1 MLHIHKSFRAHVS
14 QIVRFVCVGIA
25 NTLFSYGIYAGLIY
39 LGLGYAS
46 ANLVALMLG
55 ILLSYKTQ
63 GTLVFRTST
72 NRRLLRF
79 VMAWGVIYLLNVLL
93 IARFIAL
100 GLNPYISG
108 ALALPFVT
116 LLSYLSQKFFV
127 FRPSSASSSGDA
139 TR

>member
-1 MLHIHKSFRAHVS
+1 MS

-46 ANLVALMLG
+46 ANLVALILG

-63 GTLVFRTST
+63 GMLVFRTST
-72 NRRLLRF
+72 NRRLIRF
-79 VMAWGVIYLLNVLL
+79 VMAWGVIYLLNIFL

-116 LLSYLSQKFFV
+116 LLSYLSQRFFV
-127 FRPSSASSSGDA
+127 FRASPASSSGEA

>member
-1 MLHIHKSFRAHVS
+1 MS

-39 LGLGYAS
+39 LGLRYSS
-46 ANLVALMLG
+46 ANLVALILG

-63 GTLVFRTST
+63 GMLVFRTST

-79 VMAWGVIYLLNVLL
+79 VMAWSVIYLLNIFL

-116 LLSYLSQKFFV
+116 LLSYLSQKCFV
-127 FRPSSASSSGDA
+127 FRPSPAPSSGQA